1 MLIPT
6 DTKGERKR
14 ADNLGVAQTNL
25 KMADFLL
32 EENFF
37 EEILTNPGYFGIWH
51 RILGYLD
58 FQTLLRCQQVSKN
71 FKRSIL
77 SSQQFWTLQHRYF
90 DKKLE
95 FFQIFE
101 DIDSKELE
109 DTAKESMIAT
119 LRKSPTLN
127 QALHQ
132 WRECNERVL
141 PKYWEAQWTREGR
154 MYYAN
159 HKATSTQRQHPL
171 PLQVRLPLP
180 PGWKIMLTKQKYFL
194 FVNGT
199 KGLCSWK
206 HPTQIKKNER
216 TKQLVHFLTDDST
229 GYGEE
234 IDGTIYFTSLQFN
247 NFGRIKPK
255 VIRKWYHPG
264 LIKAM
269 QDSVPNGW
277 EVREDTRGRI
287 FYINQTDRSTSWYHP
302 SELGRIHESN
312 LRIRPFS
319 LLALG
324 EERF

>member
-1 MLIPT
+1 
-6 DTKGERKR
+6 
-14 ADNLGVAQTNL
+14 
-25 KMADFLL
+25 MADFLL

-109 DTAKESMIAT
+109 DTAKEFMIAT
-119 LRKSPTLN
+119 LKNSSTLN
-127 QALHQ
+127 QAMHQ
-132 WRECNERVL
+132 WLECNERVL
-141 PKYWEAQWTREGR
+141 PKYWEARWTPDVR
-154 MYYAN
+154 MYYVD

-180 PGWKIMLTKQKYFL
+180 PDWKIMLTKQKYFL
-194 FVNGT
+194 FVNQT
-199 KGLCSWK
+199 KQLCSWK
-206 HPTQIKKNER
+206 HPTQIKKHER
-216 TKQLVHFLTDDST
+216 TKQLVLYLTDGCT

-234 IDGTIYFTSLQFN
+234 IDGTIYFYSIQFN
-247 NFGRIKPK
+247 
-255 VIRKWYHPG
+255 
-264 LIKAM
+264 
-269 QDSVPNGW
+269 
-277 EVREDTRGRI
+277 
-287 FYINQTDRSTSWYHP
+287 
-302 SELGRIHESN
+302 
-312 LRIRPFS
+312 
-319 LLALG
+319 
-324 EERF
+324 